1 METILSTSMSVRLI
15 LLLVLGACLG
25 SAVNLAIYRLAWFP
39 RSISPWS
46 RPDPKAPR
54 RQWSDRIPI
63 FGWLGLRR
71 EVSLHGRS
79 FWIRPMLLELF
90 MGLGIAWLYNWEIG
104 ELRLLPMGLPL
115 PLPPEWLALL
125 HYQFFAHVLLI
136 ALMTVAS
143 LIDVDEMIIPDEI
156 TIPGTLVGLLLAA
169 VWPHSLLPCL
179 TPAGGRMILGFL
191 HLTSPN
197 PWPQWLDGLPEKGS
211 LAIGLACWWFWC
223 MALLPRTWFSRH
235 GWIRAWQLMIA
246 RIVRERTSRRIL
258 RMGVMGT
265 LAIVVVWYQAR
276 TYWESW
282 EGLLTALVGMA
293 TGGGLIWA
301 VRIIGTAA
309 LHREA
314 MGFGDVTLMA
324 MIGAFLGWQPC
335 LVIFFLA
342 PVAGLL
348 IGVFRLILLR
358 DKEIPYGPFLCLASL
373 VLILQW
379 NAIWDYVIPVFALG
393 WLVPL
398 MMIGC
403 LLLMAVMLGSWRL
416 IHAAFRR
423 S

>member
-1 METILSTSMSVRLI
+1 METILSTPMSVRLA
-15 LLLVLGACLG
+15 LLFVLGTCLG
-25 SAVNLAIYRLAWFP
+25 VAVNLAIYRLAWFP

-71 EVSLHGRS
+71 EAPLHGPG

-90 MGLGIAWLYNWEIG
+90 LGIGLAWLYNGEIG
-104 ELRLLPMGLPL
+104 AARLLPRGLPL
-115 PLPPEWLALL
+115 PLQPELLAIL
-125 HYQFFAHVLLI
+125 HYQFVAHVVLI
-136 ALMTVAS
+136 VLMLAGS
-143 LIDVDEMIIPDEI
+143 LIDADEMIIPDEI
-156 TIPGTLVGLLLAA
+156 TIPGTLVGLLIAA
-169 VWPHSLLPCL
+169 AWPMSLLPHVV
-179 TPAGGRMILGFL
+179 PIGNRMIFDFL

-197 PWPQWLDGLPEKGS
+197 PWPEWLDGLPEKWS
-211 LAIGLACWWFWC
+211 LVLGFACWWFWC
-223 MALLPRTWFSRH
+223 VALLPRTWYARH
-235 GWIRAWQLMIA
+235 GHRRALQLMLA

-258 RMGVMGT
+258 RMGIMGT
-265 LAIVVVWYQAR
+265 LAIVAVWYRAGAG
-276 TYWESW
+276 W

-293 TGGGLIWA
+293 AGGGLIWA

-342 PVAGLL
+342 PVAGLV
-348 IGVFRLILLR
+348 IGVLRLILLR
-358 DKEIPYGPFLCLASL
+358 DKEIPYGPFLCLAAL
-373 VLILQW
+373 VLIIQW
-379 NAIWDYVIPVFALG
+379 NAIWDYTMPVFALG

-398 MMIGC
+398 MMAGC
-403 LLLMAVMLGSWRL
+403 LLLMAIMLGSWRL
-416 IHAAFRR
+416 ILAIFTR
-423 S
+423 SR